1 MHRNKRISE
10 GATPLEEFEESEKS
24 ALQTQIKIVL
34 QDDRTDRGMAPH
46 DWAVDGLVPL
56 AVSCKV
62 LVLDDPEYVHY
73 NAKTIDLTSS
83 QDKRFMLLK
92 KTNVSNS
99 ANQYK
104 CLARSQGRE
113 IFSSSC
119 NALPIVTDDIA
130 VTKRIL
136 GLPIKH
142 GARVSQKD
150 KFGLTFFF
158 VILLLGWIPGV
169 NAADENAL
177 LQGCTCTW
185 ICIIIITI
193 ALVYFAYKI
202 YSLPP
207 PEPYLFSEKVRIW
220 INGELNVEVY
230 DDEGIL
236 VGSWRCALFTANG
249 NAVDITEWV
258 TNLLNFV
265 LEIHV
270 PQEDGRVKEISFNQM
285 DDPEF
290 IGMPKDVYL
299 HNLDTGLLRYIGRSV
314 PQNDAPSDRDILRAH
329 TNVTLRYTENS
340 NAEAVTPVKNQHG
353 SRSKKHDNSRYT
365 ENSNPNVSPAPKPTA
380 SPASKSAAKS
390 HKSES
395 KNANPVVRSPGNKIR
410 ERKLVVAKKKSK
422 KENPNVACKCKE
434 KGNSKM
440 CLCVEYE
447 NLQASQEEFFK
458 KRNDDDVESESL
470 KESDR
475 AERELEEA
483 IEEGFRIQ
491 DLQIEDGSGDL
502 DPDSELGCSTI
513 KRRRDKLLEEARK
526 SVPERGKVMY
536 LVQAFEKLFSI
547 PSSKDLDEQNGEE
560 EAAEEIGKKAEKWT
574 LPGLQP
580 PPKTP
585 ETQVSSSS
593 FFPSDLCLT
602 LENLGLD
609 PRPSVSS
616 SWDGSLGRLAIIL
629 TI

>member
-1 MHRNKRISE
+1 MMKISNS
-10 GATPLEEFEESEKS
+10 PSDFS
-24 ALQTQIKIVL
+24 
-34 QDDRTDRGMAPH
+34 GMAPH

-220 INGELNVEVY
+220 INRELNVEVY

-290 IGMPKDVYL
+290 I
-299 HNLDTGLLRYIGRSV
+299 
-314 PQNDAPSDRDILRAH
+314 
-329 TNVTLRYTENS
+329 
-340 NAEAVTPVKNQHG
+340 AVTPVKNQHG
-353 SRSKKHDNSRYT
+353 SRSKKNDNSRYT

-440 CLCVEYE
+440 CLCVAYE

-483 IEEGFRIQ
+483 IEEGLRIQ
-491 DLQIEDGSGDL
+491 DLHIEDGSGDL

-526 SVPERGKVMY
+526 SVPERGKVMH

-547 PSSKDLDEQNGEE
+547 PSSKDSDEQNGEEE

-616 SWDGSLGRLAIIL
+616 SWDGSLGSLLKIMCIEKSWRYVFSLIAFDESFLHLGDTGCIIFMDDSWSVCL
-629 TI
+629 

>member
-1 MHRNKRISE
+1 MLTPLLLRFRGLVIMLTILYELEPEKYIDWTGLAVFPARKDCALASFKTKFSATPFVDELDESE
-10 GATPLEEFEESEKS
+10 KSVAHTASLHTAPCVDLFLKKQERTAGASVLFGVKLRTLTPLVYDLGHEKSTGCVGVFLDCALALLGGELGATPLEEFEESEKS

-207 PEPYLFSEKVRIW
+207 PEPYLFSEKVLVLDDPEYVHYNAENVDLTSSQDKCFTLLKKTSVSNSANQHKCPARSQGREIFSSSCNPLPIVTEDDTVTESSRNLWLPIKHGARVSQKDKLGLTFFFAILLPGWIPVVNAVDESAFQRGTISTCTWFWINIITIASAYCAYKILRRSPPEPYLFSEKVRIW
-220 INGELNVEVY
+220 INGEMNVEVY

-236 VGSWRCALFTANG
+236 VGSWRRALFTANG
-249 NAVDITEWV
+249 DAVDITEWV

-270 PQEDGRVKEISFNQM
+270 PQEDGRAKDISFNQM

-299 HNLDTGLLRYIGRSV
+299 HNPDTGLLRYIGRSV
-314 PQNDAPSDRDILRAH
+314 HQNGAPSERDILR
-329 TNVTLRYTENS
+329 
-340 NAEAVTPVKNQHG
+340 
-353 SRSKKHDNSRYT
+353 
-365 ENSNPNVSPAPKPTA
+365 
-380 SPASKSAAKS
+380 
-390 HKSES
+390 
-395 KNANPVVRSPGNKIR
+395 VR
-410 ERKLVVAKKKSK
+410 
-422 KENPNVACKCKE
+422 
-434 KGNSKM
+434 
-440 CLCVEYE
+440 
-447 NLQASQEEFFK
+447 
-458 KRNDDDVESESL
+458 
-470 KESDR
+470 
-475 AERELEEA
+475 
-483 IEEGFRIQ
+483 
-491 DLQIEDGSGDL
+491 
-502 DPDSELGCSTI
+502 TI
-513 KRRRDKLLEEARK
+513 L
-526 SVPERGKVMY
+526 M
-536 LVQAFEKLFSI
+536 
-547 PSSKDLDEQNGEE
+547 
-560 EAAEEIGKKAEKWT
+560 
-574 LPGLQP
+574 
-580 PPKTP
+580 
-585 ETQVSSSS
+585 
-593 FFPSDLCLT
+593 
-602 LENLGLD
+602 
-609 PRPSVSS
+609 
-616 SWDGSLGRLAIIL
+616 
-629 TI
+629 